1 MFNKF
6 KIIILFIVFVLK
18 SSAQAPDR
26 FIQFYNPSPNYNAES
41 YGVVET
47 SYGYML
53 SGISVDTIGSPLG
66 YWAYTV
72 IGVDF
77 MGNQLFEKKYGS
89 ENMSFGS
96 GEFSY
101 DCLQKAGATFY
112 SASPIY
118 DYVTNKWSSILIT
131 MNEFGDTLW
140 TKKYNGD
147 SVDSVRITNVVSKTV
162 DNGFVMTGRTYSNSG
177 SQSKAFILKTDS
189 LGNQEWIQKFNHSA
203 NYEWGNGVIQDSLSK
218 KYIIVGSRGY
228 PVISYIYITDSL
240 GSIVHQIFF
249 SGIYGGA
256 LVGVKQLINGDI
268 IACGVEATG
277 NTISTWDL
285 MRACLIKF
293 DINGNLIWKKTF
305 GKESILN
312 TFIDLKISTGDTIVV
327 AGQYDSIYTQGLGLN
342 SMFQVYKIS
351 TNGDSITKRYIDIHK
366 DNANQDGC
374 KGLTLTSD
382 GGIAMTGMFSMIPS
396 PTPFVLVKLD
406 KWGCDT
412 IDCQLVNIYE
422 LNINNFEFTLYPN
435 PANDVVNIICDNNS
449 NLEHYEIIEIT
460 GKVIKA
466 EKISSTNFSIN
477 LLQLKQGIYAIRLFD
492 KNKNV
497 SAKRFSIVH

>member
-1 MFNKF
+1 MLNKF
-6 KIIILFIVFVLK
+6 KIFFLFIVFKLNL
-18 SSAQAPDR
+18 SAQAPDR

-41 YGVVET
+41 YGVAET

-77 MGNQLFEKKYGS
+77 MGNQLFEKKYGNES
-89 ENMSFGS
+89 MSFGS
-96 GEFSY
+96 SEFSY
-101 DCLQKAGATFY
+101 DCLKKNFSSYY
-112 SASPIY
+112 STAPIY
-118 DYVTNKWSSILIT
+118 DYATNEWSSILIT

-140 TKKYNGD
+140 TKKYIGD
-147 SVDSVRITNVVSKTV
+147 SLDSVRITHAVCKTI
-162 DNGFVMTGRTYSNSG
+162 DNGFIMTGRTYSNSS

-189 LGNQEWIQKFNHSA
+189 LGNQEWIQKFNHLV
-203 NYEWGNGVIQDSLSK
+203 NYEWGNSVIQDSLSK

-228 PVISYIYITDSL
+228 PVTSYIYITDSL
-240 GSIVHQIFF
+240 GSVIHQKFF
-249 SGIYGGA
+249 SGIFGGA
-256 LVGVKQLINGDI
+256 LVGVKQLTDGGI

-293 DINGNLIWKKTF
+293 DISGNLIWKKTF

-312 TFIDLKISTGDTIVV
+312 TFIDLKISAGDTIVV

-351 TNGDSITKRYIDIHK
+351 SDGDNISRRYIDIHK
-366 DNANQDGC
+366 DNANQDGF

-412 IDCQLVNIYE
+412 ADCQLVGINEIQK
-422 LNINNFEFTLYPN
+422 NNFDFTLYPN
-435 PANDVVNIICDNNS
+435 PANDLINITCSNNA
-449 NLEHYEIIEIT
+449 NWEYYEIIDVS
-460 GKVIKA
+460 GKIIA
-466 EKISSTNFSIN
+466 TEKINSTNFSIN
-477 LLQLKQGIYAIRLFD
+477 TQQLKQGIYAIRLFD

-497 SAKRFSIVH
+497 SVKRFSIVH